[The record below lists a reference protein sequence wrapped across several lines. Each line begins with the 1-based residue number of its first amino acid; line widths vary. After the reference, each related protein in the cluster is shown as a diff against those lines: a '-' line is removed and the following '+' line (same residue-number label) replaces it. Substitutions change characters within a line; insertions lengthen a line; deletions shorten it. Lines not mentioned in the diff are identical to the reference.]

1 MRPINTSTIKEH
13 FSVNT
18 VNVSHS
24 KNAIK
29 FTLKFTLLPAIEKD
43 RYGLQKTVLKHV
55 NLPLYYRYD
64 EGKYSPRKQVLTVGD
79 QQCRSHHLFV

>member
-1 MRPINTSTIKEH
+1 MRPINTSTIKVH
-13 FSVNT
+13 FSVNI
-18 VNVSHS
+18 VNVLHS

-29 FTLKFTLLPAIEKD
+29 FTLKCTFIAIEKD

-64 EGKYSPRKQVLTVGD
+64 EGKYSAY
-79 QQCRSHHLFV
+79 